1 MPWDQDHTIVDYV
14 KDKVAGAFGTA
25 EDTSESAAAQ
35 AAAAKEAVHKCGCTC
50 YSCYGCSTVLFN
62 RVIWLLRLT
71 LASARVHLA
80 ACWVTD
86 CCCIL
91 GWCCSSDLSVLGLA
105 ARYGGKASSQYKDAK
120 AQAQD
125 PANWEAAKAQA
136 ADAADATR
144 QHGQG
149 LLNKVTHSVA
159 WFWNQVFIH
168 CCRLLLSCHSLVA
181 SPL

>member
-1 MPWDQDHTIVDYV
+1 MW
-14 KDKVAGAFGTA
+14 
-25 EDTSESAAAQ
+25 
-35 AAAAKEAVHKCGCTC
+35 
-50 YSCYGCSTVLFN
+50 
-62 RVIWLLRLT
+62 
-71 LASARVHLA
+71 
-80 ACWVTD
+80 
-86 CCCIL
+86 
-91 GWCCSSDLSVLGLA
+91 A
-105 ARYGGKASSQYKDAK
+105 ARYGSKASSQYKDAK

-168 CCRLLLSCHSLVA
+168 CCRLLLPCYFILVA
-181 SPL
+181 SPLVASPLNGFLPQKVLFLLMLSVVCR